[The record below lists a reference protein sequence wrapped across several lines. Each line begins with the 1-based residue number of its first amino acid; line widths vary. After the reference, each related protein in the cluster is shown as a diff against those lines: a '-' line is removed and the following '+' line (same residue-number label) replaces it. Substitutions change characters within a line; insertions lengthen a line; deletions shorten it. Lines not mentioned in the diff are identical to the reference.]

1 MKKMLFGEVSYVD
14 ETIASTLSP
23 AEKEKVC
30 REFSLFI
37 ENKKGKKAKSR
48 TQRKPK
54 THAT

>member
-14 ETIASTLSP
+14 ETIACTLSP
-23 AEKEKVC
+23 AEKERVC
-30 REFSLFI
+30 QEFSLLI
-37 ENKKGKKAKSR
+37 QSKKGKNPKSR